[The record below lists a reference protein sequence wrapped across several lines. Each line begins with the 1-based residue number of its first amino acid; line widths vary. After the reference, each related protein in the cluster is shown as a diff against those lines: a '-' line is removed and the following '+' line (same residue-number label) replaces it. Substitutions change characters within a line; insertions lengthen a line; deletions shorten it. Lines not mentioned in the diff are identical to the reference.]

1 VKIIQINKG
10 NLAKELKGLRRGSSL
25 SDPGLEGSARKIVED
40 VRKNGD
46 RALFKYTKRFDR
58 VALTGKTVRVSK
70 KEFREAR
77 KAVPKQLLDD
87 LIRAGKRIRDFH
99 RLKLPSENT
108 FRATLGNELGWVI
121 RPIERAGLYVPGGK
135 AAYPST
141 VLMTAIPAKV
151 AGVRELVLVTPC
163 PGGELNPAVLAA
175 AEIAGVDSVYKVGGA
190 QAVAA
195 LAYGTESIPRV
206 DKIVGPGNIYVAIA
220 KKLVFGV
227 VDIDMIAGPSEVLI
241 IADGSAPAEWVAAD
255 LLAQAEHDEMA
266 VPIVVTNSLRY
277 AKEIEKEVSRQL
289 LKLVRK
295 AIAGV
300 SVRKQGRIFVTGN
313 IEQAIGLSNALA
325 PEHLELCVR
334 KPKSILKKINHAGAI
349 FLGSM
354 STEAFGDYIAGPSHV
369 LPTGGAARFS
379 SPLSVYDFLR
389 MPSVI
394 SISKRGFDSLSE
406 SVMNLAYSEGLEAHA
421 LSVAVRLDGNQR
433 SGISES

>member
-108 FRATLGNELGWVI
+108 FRDTLGNELGWVI